1 MKNKKYLFPLNLQM
15 FAEGDNNGEE
25 GATTQA
31 TQNSNTGENKGNTSE
46 VKTFTQEE
54 MDNIIKGRL
63 ARERKAWEKELTE
76 KQTEADRLAK
86 MTDDEKRAYQ
96 SKKREKDLD
105 AREAAITKR
114 ELTAQAKATLEGK
127 GLPQSLAE
135 LLDYSS
141 AEACNES
148 INKVA
153 LAFQSAVDTSVND
166 RIKGG
171 KPITKVPSNTT
182 LTMDS
187 IKNMSAEEINK
198 NWDQV
203 QEAMKNSKKG

>member
-15 FAEGDNNGEE
+15 FAEGDNGEE
-25 GATTQA
+25 GATTQTEPNA
-31 TQNSNTGENKGNTSE
+31 NTDENKGDTPK

-76 KQTEADRLAK
+76 KQTEAERLAK
-86 MTDDEKRAYQ
+86 MTDDEKRSYQ
-96 SKKREKDLD
+96 SKKREKELD
-105 AREAAITKR
+105 EREAAINKR
-114 ELTAQAKATLEGK
+114 ELMAEAKATLEGK
-127 GLPQSLAE
+127 GLPQTLAD

-148 INKVA
+148 INKVSA
-153 LAFQSAVDTSVND
+153 AFQSAVETSVTD

-171 KPITKVPSNTT
+171 KPITKVPSNST
-182 LTMDS
+182 LTLES
-187 IKNMSAEEINK
+187 IKSMSAEEINR

-203 QEAMKNSKKG
+203 QEVMKSSKKG